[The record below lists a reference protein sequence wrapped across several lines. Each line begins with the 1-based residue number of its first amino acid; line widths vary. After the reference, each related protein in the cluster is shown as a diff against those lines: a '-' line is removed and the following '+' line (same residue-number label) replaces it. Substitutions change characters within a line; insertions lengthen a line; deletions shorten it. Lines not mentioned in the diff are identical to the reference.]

1 MLPVVCLPG
10 LLSTAAVYGR
20 VMAGVPAPG
29 ASQVVRLPALGD
41 FGAISAAIASQLPSR
56 CLLVGHSMGAYLC
69 LDLWR
74 RVPERIAGMALLSCT
89 AAADSP
95 ATAEGRQKAVR
106 YARNAGIAAL
116 AEAVAK
122 QTMSPAA
129 YQDEGLRA
137 QVLAMAEAIGVETFA
152 AHQTALAGRP
162 DSIAT
167 LPDITCPVLAVTGS
181 LDAVTPPQAGW
192 ALAASIPRGVFHEIE
207 GAGHM
212 LPLEA
217 PDMLAVL
224 LRPFLSACSNEV
236 LT

>member
-10 LLSTAAVYGR
+10 LLSTASVYDR
-20 VMAGVPAPG
+20 VLAGTDAPG
-29 ASQVVRLPALGD
+29 ESQVLVLPALDD
-41 FGAISAAIASQLPSR
+41 FDAIAASITNDLPPR

-69 LDLWR
+69 LELWR
-74 RVPERIAGMALLSCT
+74 RAPGRIAGMALLSCT

-95 ATAEGRQKAVR
+95 AVSEGRQKAVR
-106 YARNAGIAAL
+106 YARKAGIAAL

-129 YQDEGLRA
+129 YQDQGLRA
-137 QVLAMAEAIGVETFA
+137 QMLAMAEVIGVETFA
-152 AHQTALAGRP
+152 VHQTALAGRP
-162 DSIAT
+162 DSTAT
-167 LPDITCPVLAVTGS
+167 LPGITCPVLVVAGS
-181 LDAVTPPQAGW
+181 LDAVTPPQAGQ
-192 ALAASIPRGVFHEIE
+192 ALAASIPRGVFHEIA

-217 PDMLAVL
+217 PEALAAL
-224 LRPFLSACSNEV
+224 LHPFLSDCTNEA